1 MILAYL
7 EETCSYGIC
16 FKGTEIA
23 GFLQLFTD
31 ADYAGD
37 LNTSRS
43 TTGFLL
49 VMNVGPTAWV
59 SKKQK
64 TVTLSTTESEHVA
77 VCHTKKEII
86 WQRTL
91 LSDIAL
97 KQQDPTV
104 LHCDNKRVVRL
115 TFNPEFHKRTKHID
129 VQLIFFVI
137 NRVLRRS
144 TCNISKQ
151 KINLRTFSPSSF
163 KDQEMKS
170 CVTRLVLKNY
180 FKFHIGFFL
189 LVSFKK
195 GCFFINSDLR

>member
-1 MILAYL
+1 
-7 EETCSYGIC
+7 
-16 FKGTEIA
+16 
-23 GFLQLFTD
+23 
-31 ADYAGD
+31 
-37 LNTSRS
+37 
-43 TTGFLL
+43 
-49 VMNVGPTAWV
+49 MNVGPTAWV

-77 VCHTKKEII
+77 VCHTTKEII

-129 VQLIFFVI
+129 VQFIFFVI

-151 KINLRTFSPSSF
+151 KINLRTFSPSPF

-180 FKFHIGFFL
+180 LKFHIGFFL

-195 GCFFINSDLR
+195 WCFFITSELR